1 MLIYFI
7 FLNQQFI
14 TQGTLADCGS
24 YSITIYIKTESTC
37 EKKIKMKKKE
47 KEKKLKIN
55 TKSYLCSYMQ
65 SRSTIQKKKD

>member
-37 EKKIKMKKKE
+37 EKKIKMKKNKKEKE
-47 KEKKLKIN
+47 KEKK
-55 TKSYLCSYMQ
+55 TKDKY
-65 SRSTIQKKKD
+65 